1 MDLVWWMAASALCTA
16 AAAGLVYFVMQSRME
31 VLLAKQREDLAAA
44 NAALGVH
51 REVMH
56 ESIKSA
62 EESGRRKALDDF
74 IGDIH
79 IEERHYVRENKAL
92 FLKRRSVVRQERLFF
107 RNLPLSN
114 WIEQEMPFEE
124 GADVEALAKTMAV
137 FAPELMAMPELKDD
151 RPQRLLRN

>member
-1 MDLVWWMAASALCTA
+1 MDLSWWMLASALCTA
-16 AAAGLVYFVMQSRME
+16 AGAGLVYFVMQSRTE
-31 VLLAKQREDLAAA
+31 VMLAKQREDLAAA

-51 REVMH
+51 REVMQD
-56 ESIKSA
+56 SIRFA

-74 IGDIH
+74 IGDIR

-92 FLKRRSVVRQERLFF
+92 FLRRRSIVRQERLFF

-137 FAPELMAMPELKDD
+137 FAPELMAIPDLRNDQP
-151 RPQRLLRN
+151 RRLLRN

>member
-1 MDLVWWMAASALCTA
+1 MDLVWWMTASALCTA
-16 AAAGLVYFVMQSRME
+16 AAAGLVYFVMQSRMD

-44 NAALGVH
+44 NAVLGVH
-51 REVMH
+51 REVLQ

-74 IGDIH
+74 IGDIR

-92 FLKRRSVVRQERLFF
+92 FLKRKSVVRQERLFF

-124 GADVEALAKTMAV
+124 GADVEALAQTMAV
-137 FAPELMAMPELKDD
+137 FAPELMTMSDAPVRK
-151 RPQRLLRN
+151 LLRN